1 MAHKSQSN
9 SGGGLTTYGLQNT
22 GGLGYAHTQEQEQ
35 IRNAAKQFKA
45 DRVAALL
52 QSEAEAKRTDYDK
65 IQDKRIETLDL
76 LLSELA
82 GKPSLFA
89 GNGIAITAAGEVSAT
104 NIFPQPKQGRSYM
117 LFDGKIDW
125 VSGAWSTA
133 YEMGTTKEG
142 SSENSTTAA
151 EADLT
156 LPKTDTWDQQFP
168 PSKIGDATKKTL
180 GVKLQFISRIKVTNN
195 SASGNF
201 REYTFG
207 RHATFNHL
215 GHLQKISK
223 ETIISDEVVSGSGSG
238 GGGL

>member
-1 MAHKSQSN
+1 MAHKSQSD

-35 IRNAAKQFKA
+35 IKDAAKQFKA

-65 IQDKRIETLDL
+65 IQDKRIEALDS

-89 GNGIAITAAGEVSAT
+89 GNGIAITAAGEVSTT

-142 SSENSTTAA
+142 SSANFTTAA
-151 EADLT
+151 DTNLT
-156 LPKTDTWDQQFP
+156 LPKTDIWDQRFP
-168 PSKIGDATKKTL
+168 PSKIGNATKKTL

-215 GHLQKISK
+215 GHLQEISE

>member
-1 MAHKSQSN
+1 MAHKSQSD

-35 IRNAAKQFKA
+35 IRDAAKQFKA
-45 DRVAALL
+45 DRVAALV
-52 QSEAEAKRTDYDK
+52 QSEAEAKKTEYDK
-65 IQDKRIETLDL
+65 AQDDRIAFLDRL
-76 LLSELA
+76 VSELA
-82 GKPSLFA
+82 ARPPLWA
-89 GNGIAITAAGEVSAT
+89 GNGITITAAGEVSCT
-104 NIFPQPKQGRSYM
+104 NILPQPKQNRSYM

-133 YEMGTTKEG
+133 YDLGTTKEG
-142 SSENSTTAA
+142 SSANSTTAA
-151 EADLT
+151 DTDLT
-156 LPKTDTWDQQFP
+156 LPKTDIWDQRFP

-180 GVKLQFISRIKVTNN
+180 GIKLQFITRIKVTNN
-195 SASGNF
+195 PSSGNF

>member
-1 MAHKSQSN
+1 M
-9 SGGGLTTYGLQNT
+9 TTYGLQNT

-35 IRNAAKQFKA
+35 IKDAAKQFKA
-45 DRVAALL
+45 DRVAALV

-65 IQDKRIETLDL
+65 IQDKRIETLDS

-82 GKPSLFA
+82 GKPQLFA
-89 GNGIAITAAGEVSAT
+89 GNGIAITAGGEISAT
-104 NIFPQPKQGRSYM
+104 NIFPLPKQGRAYM
-117 LFDGKIDW
+117 LFDGKVDW

-142 SSENSTTAA
+142 SSANSTTAA
-151 EADLT
+151 DADLT
-156 LPKTDTWDQQFP
+156 LPKTDTWDQRFP

-215 GHLQKISK
+215 GHLQKISE

>member
-1 MAHKSQSN
+1 MAHQSD
-9 SGGGLTTYGLQNT
+9 SGGGLTTYGLQNV
-22 GGLGYAHTQEQEQ
+22 GPIGYVQKQTQDRLNTETK
-35 IRNAAKQFKA
+35 RLKA
-45 DRVAALL
+45 DRVAQLI
-52 QSEAEAKRTDYDK
+52 QSEAEAKKTEYDK
-65 IQDKRIETLDL
+65 AQDDRIAFLDQL
-76 LLSELA
+76 VSELA
-82 GKPSLFA
+82 AKPPLWA
-89 GNGIAITAAGEVSAT
+89 GNGIAITVAGEVSCT

-142 SSENSTTAA
+142 SSANSTTAA
-151 EADLT
+151 DTDLT
-156 LPKTDTWDQQFP
+156 LPKTDIWDQRYP

-180 GVKLQFISRIKVTNN
+180 GVKLQFITRIKVTNN

-201 REYTFG
+201 HEYTFG

-215 GHLQKISK
+215 GHLQEISE
-223 ETIISDEVVSGSGSG
+223 ETLISDEVVSGSGSS